1 MAKKTK
7 DAAATAKKE
16 VKPNKPADP
25 NATKNLIRLLNIL
38 ALLLAVIAFL
48 LQLFA
53 VLSHHWKWQT
63 TNLHK
68 IISPT
73 YHYGAPNVYENSLL
87 DQHYGLYSRNV
98 RIYANNDEQLEL
110 WGSTRF
116 PRIDDGEENFHH
128 CLSQTSS
135 LRGALLTCSN
145 RVVSPGLCH
154 CRRYIYWNFVI
165 AFEIIALILLG
176 IVVFLTALLTT
187 QFHGILKPAAA
198 GLALLAFIL
207 LLIGLILI
215 LTHLKRETRS
225 FADAYPHIHQRLAD
239 KIGIVHDQYRAEH
252 RNPTAEHQNP
262 TAEDQNPTV
271 LDRAVRRRAVHR
283 RDDLDKPV
291 DHYRAYPLL
300 PGQHPYNDTH
310 FQEYSEEARTW
321 VYLPYTSI
329 NPPAAYAALSSLGK
343 SDSGVAAALSTTTA
357 PVYNQYGPVLGYDGV
372 FEYTRAGIGWS
383 TILSIIAL
391 VLALLLA
398 LILIFSWLTGKKLA
412 PSGTTIIKTTTT
424 EYELL
429 PQQDVP
435 VHSTITVPAQT
446 VTVKPIPVNY
456 SPDRPI
462 GDAIV
467 TTRNV
472 PQGPYDSHGG
482 VPETVIV
489 RDVIIR
495 DESPGTQTTQQ
506 LSYPVV
512 VDTTQTTYRT

>member
-16 VKPNKPADP
+16 VKPKKPADP
-25 NATKNLIRLLNIL
+25 NANKNLIHLLNIL

-63 TNLHK
+63 TNLHQV
-68 IISPT
+68 ISPT
-73 YHYGAPNVYENSLL
+73 SYYAAPNVYEDSLL

-98 RIYANNDEQLEL
+98 RVYANNDEQLAVTA
-110 WGSTRF
+110 STRF

-128 CLSQTSS
+128 CLSQTST
-135 LRGALLTCSN
+135 LRAVFLTCSN

-154 CRRYIYWNFVI
+154 CRRYVYWNFVI

-176 IVVFLTALLTT
+176 IAVFLTALLTT
-187 QFHGILKPAAA
+187 QFHGIIKPAAA

-207 LLIGLILI
+207 LLLGLILI
-215 LTHLKRETRS
+215 LAHLKRETRS
-225 FADAYPHIHQRLAD
+225 FADAYPHVHQRVANQ
-239 KIGIVHDQYRAEH
+239 IGTVQDQYNAEI
-252 RNPTAEHQNP
+252 
-262 TAEDQNPTV
+262 QNPTV
-271 LDRAVRRRAVHR
+271 LHRAVRRRAVHR
-283 RDDLDKPV
+283 RETLYKPV

-310 FQEYSEEARTW
+310 FQEYSEQARAW

-329 NPPAAYAALSSLGK
+329 IPPVAYAALAKQGQGGSAV
-343 SDSGVAAALSTTTA
+343 DATPSTTTA
-357 PVYNQYGPVLGYDGV
+357 PPFNQYGPAIGYDAV
-372 FEYTRAGIGWS
+372 FQSTRAGIGWS

-391 VLALLLA
+391 VLALILA
-398 LILIFSWLTGKKLA
+398 LILIFSWLTGKKLV
-412 PSGTTIIKTTTT
+412 SNVKTITQTVQV
-424 EYELL
+424 EYALL
-429 PQQDVP
+429 PQQDVN
-435 VHSTITVPAQT
+435 VESTTNVSAPT

-472 PQGPYDSHGG
+472 PQGPYDSQSG
-482 VPETVIV
+482 VPEAVIV
-489 RDVIIR
+489 HDVIIR
-495 DESPGTQTTQQ
+495 DE
-506 LSYPVV
+506 
-512 VDTTQTTYRT
+512 